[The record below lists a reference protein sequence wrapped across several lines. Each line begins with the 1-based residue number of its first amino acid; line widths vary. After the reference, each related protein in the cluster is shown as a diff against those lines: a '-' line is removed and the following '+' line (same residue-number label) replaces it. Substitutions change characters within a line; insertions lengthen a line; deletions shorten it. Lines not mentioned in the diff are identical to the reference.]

1 MKKLT
6 QEQITEKENT
16 IKLIGEVDAMID
28 GDTTVKGKI
37 GCDLDHLAS
46 NLKVQLLFGV
56 ELPEFYGEY
65 CDLNGCGAHPVECLM
80 WMDGEH
86 RTISWSDDDR
96 QPSGEWLYC
105 IGFSTGAYI
114 FGDHYPTGLFKQF
127 WDDLKSGV
135 NYKYSDTA
143 NHRLYIT
150 PSGAYEAH
158 LHLRSTLKKYQDMVA
173 DDKKRI
179 EIEKLKRKLAEME
192 GEVG

>member
-16 IKLIGEVDAMID
+16 IKLIDEVVAMID

-37 GCDLDHLAS
+37 GRDLDHLAS

-56 ELPEFYGEY
+56 ELPELYNEY
-65 CDLNGCGAHPVECLM
+65 CDLNGCGAHSVECLL

-105 IGFSTGAYI
+105 IEFSTGAYI
-114 FGDHYPTGLFKQF
+114 FWRSLPY
-127 WDDLKSGV
+127 GV
-135 NYKYSDTA
+135 VQA
-143 NHRLYIT
+143 VL
-150 PSGAYEAH
+150 G
-158 LHLRSTLKKYQDMVA
+158 
-173 DDKKRI
+173 
-179 EIEKLKRKLAEME
+179 
-192 GEVG
+192 